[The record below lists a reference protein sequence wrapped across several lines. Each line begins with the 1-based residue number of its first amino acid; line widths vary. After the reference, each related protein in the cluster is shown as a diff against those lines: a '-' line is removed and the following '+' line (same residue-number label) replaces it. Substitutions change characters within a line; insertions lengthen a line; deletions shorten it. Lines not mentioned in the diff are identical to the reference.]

1 PIPVLGG
8 LVVGLMARFGSERIR
23 GHGIPEA
30 LEAILIGQSRMS
42 AKVAILKPLSSA
54 IAIGTGGPFGAEGPI
69 IMTGG
74 AFGSLF
80 AQAFH
85 LSPAERKTLLVSGA
99 AGGMAAVFGT
109 PVAAALLAIE
119 LLLFEWKPRSLIP
132 VASAGAGRRLRHDPR
147 PAHWTAGR
155 RRAARAAAD
164 EGGDLGCGPGL
175 GHIRGRA
182 CAAPHHGG
190 LARRSRGPLDPGG
203 RRRTV
208 GRDQHGGNDGRHDAL
223 AVHSRRVRP
232 GAHTRRQRAR
242 GTVRGLRRRPRG
254 DRAPHEALDP
264 HREGRAPWVPPDAR
278 IRREPAASPPGPG
291 RDGASGAPGRGRA
304 ARHGVPR

>member
-1 PIPVLGG
+1 P
-8 LVVGLMARFGSERIR
+8 
-23 GHGIPEA
+23 
-30 LEAILIGQSRMS
+30 
-42 AKVAILKPLSSA
+42 
-54 IAIGTGGPFGAEGPI
+54 
-69 IMTGG
+69 
-74 AFGSLF
+74 
-80 AQAFH
+80 

-119 LLLFEWKPRSLIP
+119 LLLFEWKPRSFIP
-132 VASAGAGRRLRHDPR
+132 VACAAAVAGAVRVPLLGSGPLFPVTPHALLAWPELF
-147 PAHWTAGR
+147 
-155 RRAARAAAD
+155 AA
-164 EGGDLGCGPGL
+164 L
-175 GHIRGRA
+175 
-182 CAAPHHGG
+182 G

-278 IRREPAASPPGPG
+278 IHREPAASPPGPG